1 MERLKRINK
10 VDWMVLI
17 IAAILVA
24 QLDYGNLSLMDKV
37 YMISLGLWVLVLALR
52 VFFDLPGKREANHLE
67 DEKRKGKS

>member
-1 MERLKRINK
+1 MERFKRINK

-17 IAAILVA
+17 IATILVA

-37 YMISLGLWVLVLALR
+37 YMVSLGLWVLVLVLR
-52 VFFDLPGKREANHLE
+52 VFFDLPGKREANHFE